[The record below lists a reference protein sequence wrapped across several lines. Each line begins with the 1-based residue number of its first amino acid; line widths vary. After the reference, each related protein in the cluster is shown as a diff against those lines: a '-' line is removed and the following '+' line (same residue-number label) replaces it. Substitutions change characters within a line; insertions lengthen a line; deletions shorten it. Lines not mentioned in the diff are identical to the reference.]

1 MGEAQP
7 GERIAQ
13 CGCGRVQVRVGGE
26 PRFVGA
32 CHCDFCQKQTGS
44 AFRVSSFFAD
54 DQVLEIMGE
63 PNVYNGLEIDGVG
76 IDGSDEYGT
85 AYHFCGTCGSTV
97 YWITDLLPGF
107 VGISVGCFVDPGFP
121 SPTTE
126 LWTELRH
133 HWVSPIPDAVAY
145 ERFPSA

>member
-1 MGEAQP
+1 
-7 GERIAQ
+7 
-13 CGCGRVQVRVGGE
+13 
-26 PRFVGA
+26 
-32 CHCDFCQKQTGS
+32 
-44 AFRVSSFFAD
+44 
-54 DQVLEIMGE
+54 
-63 PNVYNGLEIDGVG
+63 VYR
-76 IDGSDEYGT
+76 
-85 AYHFCGTCGSTV
+85 
-97 YWITDLLPGF
+97 F

>member
-1 MGEAQP
+1 MGEPQP

-44 AFRVSSFFAD
+44 AFRVSSFFGD
-54 DQVLEIMGE
+54 DQILEITGD

-76 IDGSDEYGT
+76 
-85 AYHFCGTCGSTV
+85 
-97 YWITDLLPGF
+97 
-107 VGISVGCFVDPGFP
+107 
-121 SPTTE
+121 
-126 LWTELRH
+126 
-133 HWVSPIPDAVAY
+133 
-145 ERFPSA
+145 SA